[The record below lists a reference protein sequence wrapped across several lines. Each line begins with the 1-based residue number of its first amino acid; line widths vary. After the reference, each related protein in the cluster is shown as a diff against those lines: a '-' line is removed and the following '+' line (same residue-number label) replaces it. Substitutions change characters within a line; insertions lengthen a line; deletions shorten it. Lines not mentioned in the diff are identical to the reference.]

1 MKLRVTAVVI
11 LTSALLVGAQD
22 IISAKAGY
30 LNYQQGRS
38 KMDHRHI
45 QEGETFASE
54 ASRSEILLTPGTF
67 LRLDRQAEINMIAS
81 SLVHPAF
88 ELITGTANVEVAEIP
103 KDSRIAMTWK
113 DKTFIFRHKGLFR
126 FDASDDHL
134 VVSVY
139 DGKLELPG
147 NLTLTKGQRVE
158 VRPGGLSTVA
168 KFDRKAFD
176 SFDLWSSARTYQVS
190 TASMRS
196 ASTYSGRQSSS
207 MWAYSSFLGGYTF
220 LPYSYCYSPWGYA
233 YYSPRTVWVYTQ
245 PSYQGGSSLG
255 QAQQRGYSGAG
266 SGMPSRGYSYDGG
279 GSPIGGTPLVGGSSG
294 GGGSAPTMSTG
305 RPTPHTPSP
314 STTSRPV
321 QQ

>member
-1 MKLRVTAVVI
+1 MKPRIAAAVI
-11 LTSALLVGAQD
+11 LMSAMLVGAQD

-54 ASRSEILLTPGTF
+54 AARSEILLTPGTF
-67 LRLDRQAEINMIAS
+67 VRLDRHAEISMIAS
-81 SLVHPAF
+81 SLVQPAF
-88 ELITGTANVEVAEIP
+88 ELITGTANIEVAEVP

-126 FDASDDHL
+126 FDASEDHL
-134 VVSVY
+134 MVSVY
-139 DGKLELPG
+139 DGRLDLAG
-147 NLTLTKGQRVE
+147 NLTLKKGQRVE
-158 VRPGGLSTVA
+158 LRPEGFSTVA

-190 TASMRS
+190 NASMRS
-196 ASTYSGRQSSS
+196 ASVYSGRQSSS
-207 MWAYSSFLGGYTF
+207 LWAYSSFLGGYTF

-233 YYSPRTVWVYTQ
+233 YYSPRTVWVYTR
-245 PSYQGGSSLG
+245 PSYQSQPDS
-255 QAQQRGYSGAG
+255 RGFSGRG
-266 SGMPSRGYSYDGG
+266 SGMPSGGYSNSGG
-279 GSPIGGTPLVGGSSG
+279 GTVGGTPLVGGSSG
-294 GGGSAPTMSTG
+294 GGSAPPMSTG
-305 RPTPHTPSP
+305 RPSPHTPSP